1 MSRSIPNQKPPF
13 WEKYREK
20 EYCYEV
26 KYCTYETEEASLCN
40 ACFTS
45 TADDALHHPL
55 SGVSRMN
62 PSVILALAIA
72 VATAIKDTLYSCND
86 KK

>member
-1 MSRSIPNQKPPF
+1 MSRSIPNQKASF
-13 WEKYREK
+13 WKMYRK
-20 EYCYEV
+20 KGYCYEV
-26 KYCTYETEEASLCN
+26 YCADETEEVPLCN
-40 ACFTS
+40 ACFAS
-45 TADDALHHPL
+45 TAYAALHHPL
-55 SGVSRMN
+55 SGVSKMN

>member
-1 MSRSIPNQKPPF
+1 MSRSIPNQKASF
-13 WEKYREK
+13 WKMCREK
-20 EYCYEV
+20 EYGYEV
-26 KYCTYETEEASLCN
+26 YCSYEAEEVPLCN
-40 ACFTS
+40 AYVAS
-45 TADDALHHPL
+45 TVDDSCHHPP

-72 VATAIKDTLYSCND
+72 VATAIKDVLYSYND